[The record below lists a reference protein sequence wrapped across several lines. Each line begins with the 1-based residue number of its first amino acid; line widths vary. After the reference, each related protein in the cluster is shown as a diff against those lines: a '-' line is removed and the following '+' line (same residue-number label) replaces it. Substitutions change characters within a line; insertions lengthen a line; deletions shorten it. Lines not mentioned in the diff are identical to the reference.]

1 MLFRS
6 VVMMFG
12 LLTSCTSGDSV
23 LAMTRTSSN
32 PLEAEPVAG
41 TVIVIAG
48 LVNMFVQSSAMQFV
62 ISVVGV
68 LVFVGLAAHDTQ
80 QIKLI
85 YDESDASDTAT
96 KKAVMGA
103 LSLYLDFLNLFMLLL
118 QLFGDRR

>member
-1 MLFRS
+1 MTFAATPPAPPGRS
-6 VVMMFG
+6 TIDASLSG
-12 LLTSCTSGDSV
+12 L
-23 LAMTRTSSN
+23 A
-32 PLEAEPVAG
+32 
-41 TVIVIAG
+41 
-48 LVNMFVQSSAMQFV
+48 
-62 ISVVGV
+62 SVVGV

-85 YDESDASDTAT
+85 YDETDASDTAT